1 MPHQPIDFSKLTVLY
16 VYGTLRPGIKEHE
29 VNIPGLMYDLG
40 YYPGVLVTEHLT
52 PRNRLV
58 RCEKVFV
65 TDEELAQIDGY
76 EGYHEKAPGSS
87 LFRRVK
93 FRDGFIYEYNQPIG
107 SRLPIEGSPQDWLVH
122 RGLDSCGSAAYM
134 VNPRRQGQ
142 IASMG
147 LPTCPTAKGLIGIG
161 HNGGPDIR
169 TWEKPGALS
178 SSSTTTEAVS
188 EPPEEVGVAVNG

>member
-1 MPHQPIDFSKLTVLY
+1 MPHQPIDFDKLTVLY
-16 VYGTLRPGIKEHE
+16 VYGTLRPGIREH
-29 VNIPGLMYDLG
+29 VVDIPGLMYDLG
-40 YYPGVLVTEHLT
+40 FYPGVLVTDHLT

-65 TDEELAQIDGY
+65 TDEELTQIDGY

-107 SRLPIEGSPQDWLVH
+107 HRLPIDGSPQDWLVH

-142 IASMG
+142 IAAMNP
-147 LPTCPTAKGLIGIG
+147 PTCPTAKGLIGLG
-161 HNGGPDIR
+161 DNSGPDIR
-169 TWEKPGALS
+169 TWEKPKA
-178 SSSTTTEAVS
+178 TEVTVSS
-188 EPPEEVGVAVNG
+188 EPPEEVGVVVNG